1 MHIYYV
7 YMHIYYAVHTQTYIL
22 FYTLYT
28 IVEAS
33 IVVYLNE
40 IKKLSACEF
49 IFSQCSIVW
58 WFIHLP
64 DNQQLHEVIP
74 GGDTDP
80 LSLRKKRH
88 PV

>member
-1 MHIYYV
+1 
-7 YMHIYYAVHTQTYIL
+7 MHIYYAVHTQTYIYVYIL

-64 DNQQLHEVIP
+64 DNRQLHEVIP

>member
-1 MHIYYV
+1 MQYKHKHISYSIHCIV
-7 YMHIYYAVHTQTYIL
+7 YKG
-22 FYTLYT
+22 

-40 IKKLSACEF
+40 LKKLSACEF
-49 IFSQCSIVW
+49 IFSQFSIVW
-58 WFIHLP
+58 WLVRLP
-64 DNQQLHEVIP
+64 NHQQLHEVIP